1 MKAMRW
7 YMKKKKIANVFIRFH
22 FFSFFRPNN
31 EKLGYD
37 VKIDWKIVSSV
48 KWNSI

>member
-1 MKAMRW
+1 MEKMRHENHEMV
-7 YMKKKKIANVFIRFH
+7 YEKKKIANVFIRFH

-37 VKIDWKIVSSV
+37 VKID
-48 KWNSI
+48 